1 MKHFLRDILVVIIG
15 LAVFSAVAI
24 FIGLVGIVGTMASSG
39 SSPEVKSNS
48 VLVLNLHG
56 TLQEQSSEASPTDW
70 LQGNDE
76 GNPGL
81 TDMLS
86 AIKKAKTTDKIKG
99 IYIES
104 NGMGMDMSQAQELR
118 DALVDFK
125 KSGKWIIAY
134 GKDYGTAAYYI
145 ASAADK
151 VYLNPVGELRWQ
163 GLMEKFPYLTDM
175 FKKIGVNMRPFK
187 CGKYKSAT
195 EMFTEEKMS
204 DPSREQE
211 QRIVGYE
218 WNTILKAVSQSR
230 KISIA
235 ELNNY
240 ADNLMTAEMPQTYV
254 KSKLIDGLLYYD
266 EIKDVVKKKL
276 GIDKD
281 KDIPQAT
288 VSDVLS
294 MDDDSEG
301 DEVAIYYASGE
312 IVENVPGQS
321 MLQNGQYIVGDV
333 VCKDLNDLAKDK
345 DVKAVVLRV
354 NSPGGS
360 AYTSEQLWRA
370 VELLKKAGKPVVV
383 SMSGCAASGGYYMS
397 CGANY
402 IFAEPMTITGSIGIF
417 GVIPDATV
425 LSQKIGMK
433 FDGVSTNRNANFLL
447 DIPFSTFTPEQSQK
461 MQASIDNGYM
471 LFKSRVA
478 AGRKLSMS
486 TVEALAQG
494 HVYVGA
500 DALKLKLV
508 DELGGLDKAVAKAAQ
523 LAKLKTYHAEDY
535 PAQESFIDQLLAQTD
550 KSKGTLLDEK
560 LQSIL
565 GVYYTPFMLLQ
576 QIQTM
581 DPIQVRLPYIMT
593 KNN

>member
-1 MKHFLRDILVVIIG
+1 MKHFLRDILAVIIG
-15 LAVFSAVAI
+15 LAIFSAVA
-24 FIGLVGIVGTMASSG
+24 FFFGLVGLVGTMASSG
-39 SSPEVKSNS
+39 SSPEVKDGS
-48 VLVLNLHG
+48 VLVLNLRG
-56 TLQEQSSEASPTDW
+56 TLQEQGSEASPADW
-70 LQGNDE
+70 LLGDDE

-86 AIKKAKTTDKIKG
+86 AIRKAKTSDKIKG

-104 NGMGMDMSQAQELR
+104 NGMAMDMSQAQELR

-125 KSGKWIIAY
+125 KSGKWILAY
-134 GKDYGTAAYYI
+134 GKDYGTVAYYI

-151 VYLNPVGELRWQ
+151 VYLNPVGELSWQ
-163 GLMEKFPYLTDM
+163 GLSQEYLYLTEM
-175 FKKIGVNMRPFK
+175 MKKIGVSMRPFK

-204 DPSREQE
+204 GPSREQSE
-211 QRIVGYE
+211 RIVGYN
-218 WNTILKAVSQSR
+218 WDTILSAVSQSR
-230 KISIA
+230 KISKA
-235 ELNNY
+235 ALNGY
-240 ADNLMTAEMPQTYV
+240 ADNLMTAEPPQTYV
-254 KSKLIDGLLYYD
+254 KSRLIDGLLYYD

-288 VSDVLS
+288 VSDMQN
-294 MDDDSEG
+294 MDEDNEG
-301 DEVAIYYASGE
+301 DKVAVYYASGD
-312 IVENVPGQS
+312 IVESAPGQS
-321 MLQNGQYIVGDV
+321 MLQQKENIVGDV
-333 VCKDLNDLAKDK
+333 VCKDLEDLAKDD

-370 VELLKKAGKPVVV
+370 VELLKKTGKPVVV
-383 SMSGCAASGGYYMS
+383 SMSGYAASGGYYMS

-402 IFAEPMTITGSIGIF
+402 IFAEPTTVTGSIGIF
-417 GVIPDATV
+417 GLVPDATV
-425 LSQKIGMK
+425 LGQKIGMK

-447 DIPFSTFTPEQSQK
+447 DLPFSSFTPEQNQK
-461 MQASIDNGYM
+461 MQASVDHGYM

-478 AGRKLSMS
+478 AGRKLPMS

-494 HVYVGA
+494 HVYTGA

-523 LAKLKTYHAEDY
+523 LAKLKEYHAENY
-535 PAQESFIDQLLAQTD
+535 PAPASFIDQLLASTD
-550 KSKGTLLDEK
+550 SSKGTLLDEK
-560 LQSIL
+560 LQSVL
-565 GVYYTPFMLLQ
+565 GIYYTPFMLLQ
-576 QIQTM
+576 QIRTM
-581 DPIQVRLPYIMT
+581 DPVQVRLPYITM
-593 KNN
+593 KQK